1 MKSKAGP
8 AKTLF
13 GLRMRIASKKVMRT
27 VRKSLLASLALGILL
42 ACTMVASAQ
51 NTNANANGRGE
62 RRMTPQ
68 QRIDRM
74 STELK
79 LTDDQK
85 TKVSALFKANAEKR
99 KELRDDTSLSRE
111 DRREKNQALMKE
123 ENKKLK
129 EILTP
134 EQFEKWEKMRPQGR
148 GRGGESGSAPK
159 KSQ

>member
-1 MKSKAGP
+1 M
-8 AKTLF
+8 T
-13 GLRMRIASKKVMRT
+13 T
-27 VRKSLLASLALGILL
+27 LALGTLL
-42 ACTMVASAQ
+42 ACATIASAQ
-51 NTNANANGRGE
+51 NTNANANARGE

-74 STELK
+74 ATELK
-79 LTDDQK
+79 LTDEQK
-85 TKVSALFKANAEKR
+85 TKVTALFKADAEKR
-99 KELRDDTSLSRE
+99 KEFRDDTALSRE

-134 EQFEKWEKMRPQGR
+134 EQFEKWEKMRPQAR
-148 GRGGESGSAPK
+148 GRGGESRPAPK